1 MRLYCPQ
8 KGKTLLNNQEIE
20 KYDINEYW
28 KKISAVFQDFVKY
41 PFTVSENIAIGNIK
55 YINNQAKIKKVA
67 RTSNADEFIE
77 SLSNKYD
84 EKLTRGWKDS
94 IDISIGQ
101 WQRLAIARAN
111 IRDGNWV
118 NFDEP

>member
-1 MRLYCPQ
+1 M
-8 KGKTLLNNQEIE
+8 
-20 KYDINEYW
+20 
-28 KKISAVFQDFVKY
+28 FQDFVKY

-84 EKLTRGWKDS
+84 E
-94 IDISIGQ
+94 
-101 WQRLAIARAN
+101 RLAIARAN

>member
-1 MRLYCPQ
+1 M
-8 KGKTLLNNQEIE
+8 
-20 KYDINEYW
+20 
-28 KKISAVFQDFVKY
+28 FQDFVKY
-41 PFTVSENIAIGNIK
+41 PFIVSENIAIGNIK

-94 IDISIGQ
+94 IDISIG
-101 WQRLAIARAN
+101 
-111 IRDGNWV
+111 
-118 NFDEP
+118 